1 MRRRWFGTFV
11 LVVAL
16 LVPATPSG
24 AGTAAP
30 GGRIVFNDAFGGS
43 GIYAIAPDGTNRVR
57 LVPTGDDGSVSNPR
71 WIPGGGGVSFL
82 VSRRLWSYR
91 LDRVDDNGEN
101 RTTVFSKADLPPGR
115 AFTGYAWSPDASQL
129 VLALQGVETGR
140 NSLWIAD
147 ADGTILGRIARGT
160 RSPDWSSTDRIVA
173 VRGLGTIVTM
183 DPFGADVQVVVERGR
198 NVRPR
203 WSPDGDSIVFT
214 RVIHRNGD
222 VMTVH
227 ADGTDL
233 TNVTRSPD
241 VYDWSPSWS
250 PTGRHIVWS
259 PSPPG
264 EAYAFADLW
273 RMRAGGGGK
282 TPVSV
287 TKTLD
292 EYDPDWADL
301 PV

>member
-1 MRRRWFGTFV
+1 
-11 LVVAL
+11 
-16 LVPATPSG
+16 
-24 AGTAAP
+24 
-30 GGRIVFNDAFGGS
+30 
-43 GIYAIAPDGTNRVR
+43 
-57 LVPTGDDGSVSNPR
+57 
-71 WIPGGGGVSFL
+71 